1 MSDIETYNGKLT
13 PVATG
18 QQETIQYVQKY
29 LKEHDKENWTKY
41 LIIDW
46 LNTTITTI
54 NDDWD
59 NNIQDFCYDSDHY
72 WNNNTLY
79 KVSKKSININ
89 DGFFIGEEKD
99 NGQVSFNVSYYNGA
113 LSFNDALDEVFDNL
127 S

>member
-18 QQETIQYVQKY
+18 QQETIQYVRQY

-59 NNIQDFCYDSDHY
+59 NNIQDFCFDSDHY

-79 KVSKKSININ
+79 KIVKENININ
-89 DGFFIGEEKD
+89 NGFFIGEEKD
-99 NGQVSFNVSYYNGA
+99 NGQVSFTVSYYNGA
-113 LSFNDALDEVFDNL
+113 LSFNDALDKVFDNL
-127 S
+127 

>member
-99 NGQVSFNVSYYNGA
+99 NGQVSFIVNYYNGA
-113 LSFNDALDEVFDNL
+113 LSFNDALDKVFDNL

>member
-1 MSDIETYNGKLT
+1 MSSIDTYIGKLT

-18 QQETIQYVQKY
+18 QQETIQYVQQY

-41 LIIDW
+41 ITVNW
-46 LNTTITTI
+46 LSNSIR
-54 NDDWD
+54 DDWN
-59 NNIQDFCYDSDHY
+59 NNIQEFCDESDHY

-79 KVSKKSININ
+79 KISKKRIDIN

-99 NGQVSFNVSYYNGA
+99 NGQVSFTVSYYNGA

-127 S
+127 

>member
-1 MSDIETYNGKLT
+1 MSDIDTYNGKLT

-18 QQETIQYVQKY
+18 QQEIIQYVQQY
-29 LKEHDKENWTKY
+29 LKEHDKEYWTKY
-41 LIIDW
+41 ITVDW
-46 LNTTITTI
+46 S
-54 NDDWD
+54 NDSIYDKWN
-59 NNIQDFCYDSDHY
+59 NNIQEFCDESNHY

-99 NGQVSFNVSYYNGA
+99 NGQVSFTVSYYNGA

-127 S
+127 

>member
-1 MSDIETYNGKLT
+1 MSGIDTYIGKLT
-13 PVATG
+13 PVSTG
-18 QQETIQYVQKY
+18 QQETIQYVQQY

-41 LIIDW
+41 ITVDW
-46 LNTTITTI
+46 S
-54 NDDWD
+54 NDSIYNNWN
-59 NNIQDFCYDSDHY
+59 NNIYDFCCESNHY

-99 NGQVSFNVSYYNGA
+99 NGQVSFTVSYYNGA

-127 S
+127 

>member
-1 MSDIETYNGKLT
+1 MSGIDTYIGKLT
-13 PVATG
+13 PVSTG
-18 QQETIQYVQKY
+18 QQETIQYVQQY

-41 LIIDW
+41 ITVNW
-46 LNTTITTI
+46 LSNSIR
-54 NDDWD
+54 DDWN
-59 NNIQDFCYDSDHY
+59 NNIQEFCDENDHY

-99 NGQVSFNVSYYNGA
+99 NGQVSFTVSYYNGA

-127 S
+127 